1 MSVNPSPENGDLSQ
15 YNYNP
20 PAENKAAQATSM
32 HLNFPC
38 GIIRGARLNFRISC
52 AVTADISN
60 LPACDLPYIPGGY
73 WTQDLTLLLALIRGG
88 RGTI

>member
-1 MSVNPSPENGDLSQ
+1 MFLCEFEKIENFFSCRVRLSCKIINFIGLHTCQ
-15 YNYNP
+15 SIHRLKMEIYNP

-38 GIIRGARLNFRISC
+38 GIIRGALLNFRIPR

-60 LPACDLPYIPGGY
+60 LPACEY
-73 WTQDLTLLLALIRGG
+73 
-88 RGTI
+88 

>member
-20 PAENKAAQATSM
+20 PAENKAAQATIR
-32 HLNFPC
+32 HLNFPF
-38 GIIRGARLNFRISC
+38 GIVRGALLNFRIPR

-60 LPACDLPYIPGGY
+60 LPACEY
-73 WTQDLTLLLALIRGG
+73 
-88 RGTI
+88 